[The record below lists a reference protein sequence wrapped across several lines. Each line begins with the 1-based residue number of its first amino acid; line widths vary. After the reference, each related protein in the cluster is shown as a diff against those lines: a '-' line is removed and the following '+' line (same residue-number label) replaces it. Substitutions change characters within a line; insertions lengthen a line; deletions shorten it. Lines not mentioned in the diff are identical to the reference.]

1 MGVERV
7 EDPSRVQ
14 GRALLGSRGNAP
26 CVSLQKGVSRM
37 ENLAPAG
44 NWDALRSA
52 VAAGADAVYLGYA
65 AYSARAGAGNFD
77 EQQLRDAVRFA
88 HLHHVRV
95 HVTVNTLIKDGELA
109 GVVDVL
115 RLLSEIRVDAVLV
128 QDLGV
133 LRMARRCFPD
143 LPIHASTQMAIHNA
157 TGVRFCRNQ
166 GMTRAVLA
174 RECSAA
180 EIALAAKEG
189 IEIEV
194 FGHGAQ
200 CVAVSGECLFSSV
213 VGGRSGNRGRCAQP
227 CRLLYTYR
235 GKTAAW
241 LSPRDVCM
249 RDDLPELN
257 KAGVASIKLEGRLKR
272 PEYVATIANS
282 YRNAID
288 AMDNGHFRKADEAEM
303 TGLRQIFSRG
313 GFMRGYAMG
322 AEDAGVIDPARVSHG
337 GVKIGRVEFAAG
349 NMARVRLERSLDD
362 GDGLQIRTAQGD
374 AELIY
379 AGHDTEAGQIAV
391 VRLRP
396 DIRTKAGDEVYR
408 LTSEKQLQ
416 WARSLAIPAIPAD
429 MALIAYPGKPLAL
442 TMTDGESSATVMGDT
457 VAPAQ
462 SRAMSEEDARR
473 SLGKL
478 SDTPFSLRTLTVQT
492 AGAFVPVSALNQLRR
507 EACQQLAEA
516 RIAAFT
522 RKAGREETADDLIY
536 PDTPDAPSMAIVRTR
551 EQADAMQGAADL
563 LVWYPE
569 DFRVDALESGLRD
582 MPDGVWLQL
591 PTVCEEKTLDLLY
604 AFVQR
609 NAGKLGGIVLGSVGQ
624 LGCTWNV
631 PMGAGSGIPVMN
643 RRAAQFLLEQGC
655 RFVTASSELSGAELR
670 TLMQNHPPV
679 VVPAYGREQLMLLH
693 HCPARTYLGLTK
705 GHAACR
711 MCDQHSPDA
720 LAGQTLTDRRGTVY
734 PLLRQRLPEGCL
746 VRLMNALPTNNIRRV
761 RQAGYAPMMVLT
773 TENAQEAADVRAVMD
788 GEMRELEG
796 TSNHWNRPVE

>member
-95 HVTVNTLIKDGELA
+95 HVTVNTLIKDGEMA

-442 TMTDGESSATVMGDT
+442 TMTDGENSVTVTGDT

-478 SDTPFSLRTLTVQT
+478 SDTPFSLRVLTVQT

-522 RKAGREETADDLIY
+522 RKAGREEPADDLIY

-569 DFRVDALESGLRD
+569 DFRADALESGLRD

-591 PTVCEEKTLDLLY
+591 PTVCEEKTLDALD

-624 LGCTWNV
+624 LGRTWNV

-693 HCPARTYLGLTK
+693 HCPARTYLELTK

>member
-95 HVTVNTLIKDGELA
+95 HVTVNTLIKDGEMA

-180 EIALAAKEG
+180 EIALAAKED

-303 TGLRQIFSRG
+303 SGLRQIFSRG

-349 NMARVRLERSLDD
+349 NMARVRLERNLDD

-442 TMTDGESSATVMGDT
+442 TMTDGESSVTVTGDT

-551 EQADAMQGAADL
+551 EQADAMQDAADL

-569 DFRVDALESGLRD
+569 DFRADALESGLRD
-582 MPDGVWLQL
+582 MPDCVWLQL
-591 PTVCEEKTLDLLY
+591 PTVCEEKTLDALD

-624 LGCTWNV
+624 LGRTWNV

>member
-95 HVTVNTLIKDGELA
+95 HVTVNTLIKDGEMA

-180 EIALAAKEG
+180 EIALAAKED

-282 YRNAID
+282 YRNAIN

-442 TMTDGESSATVMGDT
+442 TMTDGESSVTVTGDT
-457 VAPAQ
+457 AAPAQ

-478 SDTPFSLRTLTVQT
+478 SDTPFSLRALTVQA
-492 AGAFVPVSALNQLRR
+492 AGAFVPVSVLNQLRR

-522 RKAGREETADDLIY
+522 RKAGREETVDDLIY
-536 PDTPDAPSMAIVRTR
+536 PDTLDAPSMAIVRTR

-569 DFRVDALESGLRD
+569 DFRADALESGLRD
-582 MPDGVWLQL
+582 MPDSVWLQL
-591 PTVCEEKTLDLLY
+591 PTVCEEKTLDLLC

-624 LGCTWNV
+624 LGRTWNV

>member
-1 MGVERV
+1 
-7 EDPSRVQ
+7 
-14 GRALLGSRGNAP
+14 
-26 CVSLQKGVSRM
+26 M

-95 HVTVNTLIKDGELA
+95 HVTVNTLIKDGEMA

-282 YRNAID
+282 YRNAIE

-522 RKAGREETADDLIY
+522 RKAGREEPADDLIY
-536 PDTPDAPSMAIVRTR
+536 PDTPDVPSMAIVRTR

-569 DFRVDALESGLRD
+569 DFRADALESGLRD

-591 PTVCEEKTLDLLY
+591 PTVCEEKTLDALDT
-604 AFVQR
+604 FVQR

-624 LGCTWNV
+624 LGRTWNV

>member
-1 MGVERV
+1 
-7 EDPSRVQ
+7 
-14 GRALLGSRGNAP
+14 
-26 CVSLQKGVSRM
+26 M

-95 HVTVNTLIKDGELA
+95 HVTVNTLIKDGEMA

-349 NMARVRLERSLDD
+349 NMARVRLERNLDD

-429 MALIAYPGKPLAL
+429 MMVVAYPGKPLAL
-442 TMTDGESSATVMGDT
+442 TMTDGESSVTVTGDT

-522 RKAGREETADDLIY
+522 RKAVREETADDLIY
-536 PDTPDAPSMAIVRTR
+536 PDTPDVPSVAIVRTR
-551 EQADAMQGAADL
+551 EQADAVQGAADL

-569 DFRVDALESGLRD
+569 DFRADALESGLRD

-591 PTVCEEKTLDLLY
+591 PTVCEEKTLDELD

-624 LGCTWNV
+624 LGRTWNV

>member
-95 HVTVNTLIKDGELA
+95 HVTVNTLIKDGEMA

-349 NMARVRLERSLDD
+349 NMARVRLERNLDD

-442 TMTDGESSATVMGDT
+442 TMTDGESSVTVTGDT

-522 RKAGREETADDLIY
+522 RKAGREEPADDLIY

-569 DFRVDALESGLRD
+569 DFRADALESGLRD
-582 MPDGVWLQL
+582 MADGVWLQL
-591 PTVCEEKTLDLLY
+591 PTVCEEKTLDALD

-624 LGCTWNV
+624 LGRTWNV

-643 RRAAQFLLEQGC
+643 RRAVQFLLEQGC

>member
-95 HVTVNTLIKDGELA
+95 HVTVNTLIKDGEMA

-115 RLLSEIRVDAVLV
+115 RMLSEIRVDAVLV

-143 LPIHASTQMAIHNA
+143 LLIHASTQMAIHNA

-442 TMTDGESSATVMGDT
+442 TMTDGESSVTVTGDT
-457 VAPAQ
+457 VSPAQ

-522 RKAGREETADDLIY
+522 RKAGREEPADDLIY

-569 DFRVDALESGLRD
+569 DFRADALESGLRD

-591 PTVCEEKTLDLLY
+591 PTVCEEKTLDLLCD
-604 AFVQR
+604 FVQR

-624 LGCTWNV
+624 LGRTWNV

>member
-1 MGVERV
+1 
-7 EDPSRVQ
+7 
-14 GRALLGSRGNAP
+14 
-26 CVSLQKGVSRM
+26 M

-288 AMDNGHFRKADEAEM
+288 AMNNGHFCKADEAEM

-322 AEDAGVIDPARVSHG
+322 AEDAGVIDTARVSHG

-349 NMARVRLERSLDD
+349 NMARVRLERNLDD

-379 AGHDTEAGQIAV
+379 AGHDTKAGQIAV

-442 TMTDGESSATVMGDT
+442 TMTDGESSVTVTGDT

-522 RKAGREETADDLIY
+522 RKAGREETVDDLIY
-536 PDTPDAPSMAIVRTR
+536 PDTLDAPSMAIVRTR

-569 DFRVDALESGLRD
+569 DFRADALESGLRD
-582 MPDGVWLQL
+582 MPDSVWLQL
-591 PTVCEEKTLDLLY
+591 PTVCEEKTLDLLC

-624 LGCTWNV
+624 LGRTWNV

>member
-1 MGVERV
+1 
-7 EDPSRVQ
+7 
-14 GRALLGSRGNAP
+14 
-26 CVSLQKGVSRM
+26 M

-95 HVTVNTLIKDGELA
+95 HVTVNTLIKDGEMA

-391 VRLRP
+391 VRLRS

-442 TMTDGESSATVMGDT
+442 TMTDGESSVTVTGDT

-536 PDTPDAPSMAIVRTR
+536 PDTPDAPSIAIVRTR

-569 DFRVDALESGLRD
+569 DFRADALESALRD

-591 PTVCEEKTLDLLY
+591 PTVCEEKTLDALD

-624 LGCTWNV
+624 LGRTWNV

>member
-1 MGVERV
+1 
-7 EDPSRVQ
+7 
-14 GRALLGSRGNAP
+14 
-26 CVSLQKGVSRM
+26 M

-95 HVTVNTLIKDGELA
+95 HVTVNTLIKDGEMA

-115 RLLSEIRVDAVLV
+115 RLLGEIRVDAVLV

-288 AMDNGHFRKADEAEM
+288 AMDNGHFRKADENEI

-349 NMARVRLERSLDD
+349 NLARVRLERSLDD

-416 WARSLAIPAIPAD
+416 WARSLVIPAIPAD

-442 TMTDGESSATVMGDT
+442 TMTDGESSVTVTGDT
-457 VAPAQ
+457 AAPAQ

-478 SDTPFSLRTLTVQT
+478 SDTPFSLRSLTVQT

-522 RKAGREETADDLIY
+522 RKAGCEEPADDLTY
-536 PDTPDAPSMAIVRTR
+536 PDTPDAPSMVIVRTK

-569 DFRVDALESGLRD
+569 DFRADALESGLRA

-591 PTVCEEKTLDLLY
+591 PTVCEEKTLDFLCN
-604 AFVQR
+604 FVQR

-624 LGCTWNV
+624 LGRTWNV

>member
-14 GRALLGSRGNAP
+14 GRALLGSRGKAP
-26 CVSLQKGVSRM
+26 CERTVNRM

-95 HVTVNTLIKDGELA
+95 HVTVNTLIKDGEMA

-349 NMARVRLERSLDD
+349 NMARVRLERNLDD

-391 VRLRP
+391 VRLRS

-429 MALIAYPGKPLAL
+429 MMVVAYPGKPLEL
-442 TMTDGESSATVMGDT
+442 TMTDGESSVTVTGDT

-478 SDTPFSLRTLTVQT
+478 SDTPFSLRALTVQT
-492 AGAFVPVSALNQLRR
+492 AGAFVPVSVLNQLRR

-522 RKAGREETADDLIY
+522 RKAGREEPADDLIY

-551 EQADAMQGAADL
+551 EQADAVQGAADL

-569 DFRVDALESGLRD
+569 DFRADALESGLRD

-624 LGCTWNV
+624 LGRTWNV

>member
-1 MGVERV
+1 
-7 EDPSRVQ
+7 
-14 GRALLGSRGNAP
+14 
-26 CVSLQKGVSRM
+26 M

-95 HVTVNTLIKDGELA
+95 HVTVNTLIKDGEMA

-115 RLLSEIRVDAVLV
+115 RLLGEIRVDAVLV

-288 AMDNGHFRKADEAEM
+288 AMDNGHFRKADENEI

-337 GVKIGRVEFAAG
+337 GVQIGRVEFAAG

-442 TMTDGESSATVMGDT
+442 TMTDGESSVTVTGDA

-522 RKAGREETADDLIY
+522 RKAGREEPADELIY
-536 PDTPDAPSMAIVRTR
+536 PDTPDVPSMAIVRTR
-551 EQADAMQGAADL
+551 EQAGAMQGAADL

-569 DFRVDALESGLRD
+569 DFRADALESGLRA

-591 PTVCEEKTLDLLY
+591 PTVCEEKTLDLLCD
-604 AFVQR
+604 FVQK

-624 LGCTWNV
+624 LGRTWNV

>member
-1 MGVERV
+1 
-7 EDPSRVQ
+7 
-14 GRALLGSRGNAP
+14 
-26 CVSLQKGVSRM
+26 M

-95 HVTVNTLIKDGELA
+95 HVTVNTLIKDGEMS

-322 AEDAGVIDPARVSHG
+322 AEDAGVIDPVRVSHG

-349 NMARVRLERSLDD
+349 NMARVRLERNLDD

-442 TMTDGESSATVMGDT
+442 TMTDGENSVTVTGDT

-478 SDTPFSLRTLTVQT
+478 SDTPFSLRVLTVQT

-522 RKAGREETADDLIY
+522 RKAGREEPADDLIY

-569 DFRVDALESGLRD
+569 DFRADALESGLRD

-591 PTVCEEKTLDLLY
+591 PTVCEEKTLDALD

-624 LGCTWNV
+624 LGRTWNV

-693 HCPARTYLGLTK
+693 HCPARTYLELTK

>member
-1 MGVERV
+1 
-7 EDPSRVQ
+7 
-14 GRALLGSRGNAP
+14 
-26 CVSLQKGVSRM
+26 M

-349 NMARVRLERSLDD
+349 NMARVRLERNLDD

-416 WARSLAIPAIPAD
+416 WARSLVIPAIPAD

-442 TMTDGESSATVMGDT
+442 TMTDGESRVTVTGDT

-522 RKAGREETADDLIY
+522 HKTGREEPADELIY
-536 PDTPDAPSMAIVRTR
+536 PDLPDAPSMAIVRTK

-569 DFRVDALESGLRD
+569 DFRADALESGLRD

-591 PTVCEEKTLDLLY
+591 PTVCEEKTLDALD

-609 NAGKLGGIVLGSVGQ
+609 NAGKLGGIVLASVGQ
-624 LGCTWNV
+624 LGRTWNV

-643 RRAAQFLLEQGC
+643 CRAAQFLLEQGC

-788 GEMRELEG
+788 GEMRGLEG

>member
-1 MGVERV
+1 
-7 EDPSRVQ
+7 
-14 GRALLGSRGNAP
+14 
-26 CVSLQKGVSRM
+26 M

-95 HVTVNTLIKDGELA
+95 HVTVNTLIKDGEMA

-322 AEDAGVIDPARVSHG
+322 AEDAGVIDPVRVSHG

-442 TMTDGESSATVMGDT
+442 TMTDGESSVTVTGDT

-522 RKAGREETADDLIY
+522 RKAGREEPADDLIY
-536 PDTPDAPSMAIVRTR
+536 PDMPDAPSMAIVRTR

-569 DFRVDALESGLRD
+569 DFRADALESGLRD

-591 PTVCEEKTLDLLY
+591 PTVCEEETLDALD

-624 LGCTWNV
+624 LGRTWNV

>member
-1 MGVERV
+1 
-7 EDPSRVQ
+7 
-14 GRALLGSRGNAP
+14 
-26 CVSLQKGVSRM
+26 M

-95 HVTVNTLIKDGELA
+95 HVTVNTLIKDGEMA

-180 EIALAAKEG
+180 EIALAAKED

-349 NMARVRLERSLDD
+349 NMARVRLERNLDD

-416 WARSLAIPAIPAD
+416 WARNLAIPAIPAD

-442 TMTDGESSATVMGDT
+442 TMTDGESSVTVTGDT

-522 RKAGREETADDLIY
+522 RKAGREENADDLIY

-569 DFRVDALESGLRD
+569 DFRADALESGLRD

-591 PTVCEEKTLDLLY
+591 PTVCEEKTLDALD

>member
-1 MGVERV
+1 
-7 EDPSRVQ
+7 
-14 GRALLGSRGNAP
+14 
-26 CVSLQKGVSRM
+26 M

-95 HVTVNTLIKDGELA
+95 HVTVNTLIKDGEMA

-379 AGHDTEAGQIAV
+379 AGHGTEAGQIAV
-391 VRLRP
+391 VRLRS

-442 TMTDGESSATVMGDT
+442 TMTDGESSVTVTGDT
-457 VAPAQ
+457 AAPAQ

-478 SDTPFSLRTLTVQT
+478 SDTPFSLRALTVQA
-492 AGAFVPVSALNQLRR
+492 AGAFVPVSVLNQLRR

-522 RKAGREETADDLIY
+522 RKAGREEPADDLIY

-569 DFRVDALESGLRD
+569 DFRADALESGLRD

-591 PTVCEEKTLDLLY
+591 PTVCEEKTLDELD

-624 LGCTWNV
+624 LGRTWNV

>member
-1 MGVERV
+1 
-7 EDPSRVQ
+7 
-14 GRALLGSRGNAP
+14 
-26 CVSLQKGVSRM
+26 M

-95 HVTVNTLIKDGELA
+95 HVTVNTLIKDGEMA

-288 AMDNGHFRKADEAEM
+288 AMDNGHFRKADENEI

-416 WARSLAIPAIPAD
+416 WARSLVIPAIPAD

-442 TMTDGESSATVMGDT
+442 TMTDGESSVTVTGDT

-522 RKAGREETADDLIY
+522 RKAGREEPADDLTY
-536 PDTPDAPSMAIVRTR
+536 PDLPDAPSMAIVRTR

-569 DFRVDALESGLRD
+569 DFRADALESGLRT

-591 PTVCEEKTLDLLY
+591 PTVCEEKTLDLLCD
-604 AFVQR
+604 FVQK

-624 LGCTWNV
+624 LGRTWNV

-643 RRAAQFLLEQGC
+643 RRAVQFLLEQGC

>member
-1 MGVERV
+1 
-7 EDPSRVQ
+7 
-14 GRALLGSRGNAP
+14 
-26 CVSLQKGVSRM
+26 M

-95 HVTVNTLIKDGELA
+95 HVTVNTLIKDGEMA

-288 AMDNGHFRKADEAEM
+288 AMDNGHFRKADENEM

-391 VRLRP
+391 VRLRS

-442 TMTDGESSATVMGDT
+442 TMTDGESSVTVTGDT

-522 RKAGREETADDLIY
+522 RKAGREEPADDLIY

-591 PTVCEEKTLDLLY
+591 PTVCEEKTLDELD

-624 LGCTWNV
+624 LGRTWNV

-734 PLLRQRLPEGCL
+734 PLLRQRLPEGWL

>member
-1 MGVERV
+1 
-7 EDPSRVQ
+7 
-14 GRALLGSRGNAP
+14 
-26 CVSLQKGVSRM
+26 M

-95 HVTVNTLIKDGELA
+95 HVTVNTLIKDGEMA

-115 RLLSEIRVDAVLV
+115 RLLNEIRVDAVLV

-288 AMDNGHFRKADEAEM
+288 AMDNGHFRKADENEI

-429 MALIAYPGKPLAL
+429 MALVAYPGKPLAL
-442 TMTDGESSATVMGDT
+442 TMTDGESSVTVTGDT
-457 VAPAQ
+457 AAPAQ

-522 RKAGREETADDLIY
+522 RKAGGEEPADDLIY
-536 PDTPDAPSMAIVRTR
+536 PDLPDAPSMAIVRTR

-569 DFRVDALESGLRD
+569 DFRADALESGLRA

-591 PTVCEEKTLDLLY
+591 PTVCEEKTLDLLC
-604 AFVQR
+604 AFVQK

-624 LGCTWNV
+624 LGRTWNV

>member
-1 MGVERV
+1 
-7 EDPSRVQ
+7 
-14 GRALLGSRGNAP
+14 
-26 CVSLQKGVSRM
+26 M

-88 HLHHVRV
+88 HLHHVHV
-95 HVTVNTLIKDGELA
+95 HVTVNTLIKDGEMA

-288 AMDNGHFRKADEAEM
+288 AMNNGHFRKADEAEM

-442 TMTDGESSATVMGDT
+442 TMTDGESSVTVTGDT
-457 VAPAQ
+457 AAPAQ

-478 SDTPFSLRTLTVQT
+478 SDTPFSLRALTVQA
-492 AGAFVPVSALNQLRR
+492 AGAFVPVSVLNQLRR

-522 RKAGREETADDLIY
+522 RKAGREETVDDLIY
-536 PDTPDAPSMAIVRTR
+536 PDTLDAPSMAIVRTR

-569 DFRVDALESGLRD
+569 DFRADALESGLRD
-582 MPDGVWLQL
+582 MPDSVWLQL
-591 PTVCEEKTLDLLY
+591 PTVCEEKTLDLLC

-624 LGCTWNV
+624 LGRTWNV

>member
-1 MGVERV
+1 
-7 EDPSRVQ
+7 
-14 GRALLGSRGNAP
+14 
-26 CVSLQKGVSRM
+26 M

-95 HVTVNTLIKDGELA
+95 HVTVNTLIKDGEMA

-442 TMTDGESSATVMGDT
+442 TMTDGESSVTVTGDT

-522 RKAGREETADDLIY
+522 RKAGREEPADDLIY

-569 DFRVDALESGLRD
+569 DFRADVLESGLRD

-591 PTVCEEKTLDLLY
+591 PTVCEEKTLDALD

-624 LGCTWNV
+624 LGRTWNV

>member
-1 MGVERV
+1 
-7 EDPSRVQ
+7 
-14 GRALLGSRGNAP
+14 
-26 CVSLQKGVSRM
+26 M

-88 HLHHVRV
+88 HLHHVHV
-95 HVTVNTLIKDGELA
+95 HVTVNTLIKDGEMA

-442 TMTDGESSATVMGDT
+442 TMTDGESSVTVMGDT
-457 VAPAQ
+457 VVPAQ

-478 SDTPFSLRTLTVQT
+478 SDTPFSLRALKVQT

-522 RKAGREETADDLIY
+522 RKAGREEPADDLIY

-569 DFRVDALESGLRD
+569 DFRADALESGLRD

-591 PTVCEEKTLDLLY
+591 PTVCEEKTLNLLY
-604 AFVQR
+604 DFVQR

-624 LGCTWNV
+624 LGRTWNV

-643 RRAAQFLLEQGC
+643 RRAVQFLLEQGC

>member
-429 MALIAYPGKPLAL
+429 MTLIAYPGKPLAL
-442 TMTDGESSATVMGDT
+442 TMTDGASSVTVTGDT

-473 SLGKL
+473 SLCKL

-536 PDTPDAPSMAIVRTR
+536 PDTPDAPSIAIVRTR

-591 PTVCEEKTLDLLY
+591 PTVCEEKTLDALD

-624 LGCTWNV
+624 LGRTWNV

-679 VVPAYGREQLMLLH
+679 LVPAYGREQLMLLH

>member
-1 MGVERV
+1 
-7 EDPSRVQ
+7 
-14 GRALLGSRGNAP
+14 
-26 CVSLQKGVSRM
+26 M

-442 TMTDGESSATVMGDT
+442 TMTDGESSVTVTGDT

-536 PDTPDAPSMAIVRTR
+536 PDTPDAQSIAIVRTR
-551 EQADAMQGAADL
+551 EQADAVQGAADL

-569 DFRVDALESGLRD
+569 DFRADALESGLRD

-604 AFVQR
+604 DFVQR

-624 LGCTWNV
+624 LGRTWNV

>member
-1 MGVERV
+1 
-7 EDPSRVQ
+7 
-14 GRALLGSRGNAP
+14 
-26 CVSLQKGVSRM
+26 M

-44 NWDALRSA
+44 NWDALGSA

-379 AGHDTEAGQIAV
+379 AGHGTEAGQIAV
-391 VRLRP
+391 VRLRS

-416 WARSLAIPAIPAD
+416 WARSLMIPAIPAD
-429 MALIAYPGKPLAL
+429 MMVVAYPGKPLAL
-442 TMTDGESSATVMGDT
+442 TMTDGESSVTVTGDT
-457 VAPAQ
+457 AAPAQ

-522 RKAGREETADDLIY
+522 RKAGREEPADELIY
-536 PDTPDAPSMAIVRTR
+536 PDLPDAPSMAIVRTR

-569 DFRVDALESGLRD
+569 DFRADALESGLRT

-591 PTVCEEKTLDLLY
+591 PTVCEEKTLDELD

-624 LGCTWNV
+624 LGRTWNV

-773 TENAQEAADVRAVMD
+773 TENAQEAADVRAVME

>member
-1 MGVERV
+1 
-7 EDPSRVQ
+7 
-14 GRALLGSRGNAP
+14 
-26 CVSLQKGVSRM
+26 M

-95 HVTVNTLIKDGELA
+95 HVTVNTLIKDGEMA

-115 RLLSEIRVDAVLV
+115 RLLGEIRVDAVLV

-288 AMDNGHFRKADEAEM
+288 AMDNGHFRKADENEI

-416 WARSLAIPAIPAD
+416 WARSLVIPAIPAD

-442 TMTDGESSATVMGDT
+442 TMTDGESSVTVTGDT
-457 VAPAQ
+457 AAPAQ

-522 RKAGREETADDLIY
+522 RKAGREEPADDLIY

-569 DFRVDALESGLRD
+569 DFRADALESGLRA

-591 PTVCEEKTLDLLY
+591 PTVCEEKTLDLLCD
-604 AFVQR
+604 FVQK

-624 LGCTWNV
+624 LGRTWNV

-643 RRAAQFLLEQGC
+643 RRTVQFLLEQGC

-693 HCPARTYLGLTK
+693 HCPARTYMGLTK

-773 TENAQEAADVRAVMD
+773 TEDAQEAADVRAVMD

>member
-1 MGVERV
+1 
-7 EDPSRVQ
+7 
-14 GRALLGSRGNAP
+14 
-26 CVSLQKGVSRM
+26 M

-95 HVTVNTLIKDGELA
+95 HVTVNTLIKDGEMA

-442 TMTDGESSATVMGDT
+442 TMTDGESSVTVTGDT

-522 RKAGREETADDLIY
+522 RKAGREEPADDLIY
-536 PDTPDAPSMAIVRTR
+536 PDTPDVPSMAIVRTR

-569 DFRVDALESGLRD
+569 DFRADVLESGLRD

-604 AFVQR
+604 DFVQR

-624 LGCTWNV
+624 LGRTWNV

>member
-1 MGVERV
+1 
-7 EDPSRVQ
+7 
-14 GRALLGSRGNAP
+14 
-26 CVSLQKGVSRM
+26 M

-95 HVTVNTLIKDGELA
+95 HVTVNTLIKDGEMA

-157 TGVRFCRNQ
+157 TGVRFCRQQ

-288 AMDNGHFRKADEAEM
+288 AMDNGHFRKADENEI
-303 TGLRQIFSRG
+303 TDLRQIFSRG

-416 WARSLAIPAIPAD
+416 WARSLVIPAIPAD

-442 TMTDGESSATVMGDT
+442 TMTDGESSVTITGDT
-457 VAPAQ
+457 AAPAQ

-478 SDTPFSLRTLTVQT
+478 SDMPFSLRTLTVQT

-522 RKAGREETADDLIY
+522 RKAGREEPADELIY
-536 PDTPDAPSMAIVRTR
+536 PDLPDAPSLAIVRTK

-569 DFRVDALESGLRD
+569 DFRADALESGLRA

-604 AFVQR
+604 DFVQK

-624 LGCTWNV
+624 LGRTWNV

-761 RQAGYAPMMVLT
+761 RQAGYSPMMVLT

>member
-1 MGVERV
+1 
-7 EDPSRVQ
+7 
-14 GRALLGSRGNAP
+14 
-26 CVSLQKGVSRM
+26 M

-95 HVTVNTLIKDGELA
+95 HVTVNTLIKDGEMA

-288 AMDNGHFRKADEAEM
+288 AMDNGHFRKADENEI

-416 WARSLAIPAIPAD
+416 WARSLVIPAIPAD

-442 TMTDGESSATVMGDT
+442 TMTDGESSVTVTGDT

-522 RKAGREETADDLIY
+522 RKAGREENADDLIY
-536 PDTPDAPSMAIVRTR
+536 PDMPDAPSMAIVRTR

-569 DFRVDALESGLRD
+569 DFRADALESGLRD

-624 LGCTWNV
+624 LGRTWNV

>member
-1 MGVERV
+1 
-7 EDPSRVQ
+7 
-14 GRALLGSRGNAP
+14 
-26 CVSLQKGVSRM
+26 M

-143 LPIHASTQMAIHNA
+143 LPIHASTQMAIHNV

-288 AMDNGHFRKADEAEM
+288 AMDNGHFRKADENEI

-416 WARSLAIPAIPAD
+416 WARSLMIPAIPAD
-429 MALIAYPGKPLAL
+429 MMVVAYPGKPLAL
-442 TMTDGESSATVMGDT
+442 TMTDGENSVTVTGDT

-478 SDTPFSLRTLTVQT
+478 SDTPFSLRVLTVQT

-522 RKAGREETADDLIY
+522 RKAGREEPADDLIY

-569 DFRVDALESGLRD
+569 DFRADALESGLRD

-591 PTVCEEKTLDLLY
+591 PTVCEEKTLDALD

-624 LGCTWNV
+624 LGRTWNV

>member
-1 MGVERV
+1 
-7 EDPSRVQ
+7 
-14 GRALLGSRGNAP
+14 
-26 CVSLQKGVSRM
+26 M

-95 HVTVNTLIKDGELA
+95 HVTVNTLIKDGEMA

-157 TGVRFCRNQ
+157 TGVRFCRQQ

-442 TMTDGESSATVMGDT
+442 TMTDGESSVTVTGDT

-522 RKAGREETADDLIY
+522 RKAGREENADDLIY
-536 PDTPDAPSMAIVRTR
+536 PDMPDAPSMAIVRTR

-569 DFRVDALESGLRD
+569 DFRADALESGLRD

-624 LGCTWNV
+624 LGRTWNV

-643 RRAAQFLLEQGC
+643 RRAVQFLLEQGC

>member
-1 MGVERV
+1 
-7 EDPSRVQ
+7 
-14 GRALLGSRGNAP
+14 
-26 CVSLQKGVSRM
+26 M

-95 HVTVNTLIKDGELA
+95 HVTVNTLIKDGEMA

-442 TMTDGESSATVMGDT
+442 TMTDGESSVTVTGDT

-522 RKAGREETADDLIY
+522 RKAGREEPADDLIY
-536 PDTPDAPSMAIVRTR
+536 PDMPDAPSMAIVRTR

-569 DFRVDALESGLRD
+569 DFRADALESGLRD

-624 LGCTWNV
+624 LGHTWNV

-773 TENAQEAADVRAVMD
+773 TENAQEAADVCAVMD

>member
-1 MGVERV
+1 
-7 EDPSRVQ
+7 
-14 GRALLGSRGNAP
+14 
-26 CVSLQKGVSRM
+26 M

-95 HVTVNTLIKDGELA
+95 HVTVNTLIKDGEMA

-115 RLLSEIRVDAVLV
+115 RLLGEIRVDAVLV

-288 AMDNGHFRKADEAEM
+288 AMDNGHFRKADENEI

-429 MALIAYPGKPLAL
+429 MALVAYPGKPLAL
-442 TMTDGESSATVMGDT
+442 TMTDGESSVTVTGDT
-457 VAPAQ
+457 AAPAQ

-569 DFRVDALESGLRD
+569 DFRADALESGLRD

-591 PTVCEEKTLDLLY
+591 PTVCEEKTLDLLC

-624 LGCTWNV
+624 LGSTWNV

-643 RRAAQFLLEQGC
+643 RRAVQFLLEQGC

>member
-1 MGVERV
+1 M
-7 EDPSRVQ
+7 Q
-14 GRALLGSRGNAP
+14 GAGTESLLGSRGNAP

-95 HVTVNTLIKDGELA
+95 HVTVNTLIKDGEMA

-249 RDDLPELN
+249 RNDLPELN

-442 TMTDGESSATVMGDT
+442 TMTDGESSVTVTGDT

-478 SDTPFSLRTLTVQT
+478 SDTPFSLRALTVQT
-492 AGAFVPVSALNQLRR
+492 AGAFVPVSVLNQLRR

-522 RKAGREETADDLIY
+522 RKAGREEPADDLIY

-569 DFRVDALESGLRD
+569 DFRADALESGLRD

-591 PTVCEEKTLDLLY
+591 PTVCEEKTLDELD

-624 LGCTWNV
+624 LGRTWNV

>member
-7 EDPSRVQ
+7 EDPSQVQ
-14 GRALLGSRGNAP
+14 GRALLGSRGEAP
-26 CVSLQKGVSRM
+26 CERTVNRM

-95 HVTVNTLIKDGELA
+95 HVTVNTLIKDGEMA

-115 RLLSEIRVDAVLV
+115 RLLNEIRVDAVLV

-288 AMDNGHFRKADEAEM
+288 AMDNGHFRKADENEI

-396 DIRTKAGDEVYR
+396 NIRTKAGDEVYR

-416 WARSLAIPAIPAD
+416 WARSLVIPAIPAD

-442 TMTDGESSATVMGDT
+442 TMTDGESSVTVTGDT

-522 RKAGREETADDLIY
+522 RKAGREEPADELIY

-569 DFRVDALESGLRD
+569 DFRADALESGLRA

-591 PTVCEEKTLDLLY
+591 PTVCEEKTLDLLC
-604 AFVQR
+604 AFVQK

-624 LGCTWNV
+624 LGRTWNV

-643 RRAAQFLLEQGC
+643 RRAVQFLLEQGC

-670 TLMQNHPPV
+670 TLMQDHPPV

-746 VRLMNALPTNNIRRV
+746 VLLMNALPTNNIRRV
-761 RQAGYAPMMVLT
+761 RQAGYTPMMVLT

>member
-1 MGVERV
+1 
-7 EDPSRVQ
+7 
-14 GRALLGSRGNAP
+14 
-26 CVSLQKGVSRM
+26 M

-95 HVTVNTLIKDGELA
+95 HVTVNTLIKDGEMA

-115 RLLSEIRVDAVLV
+115 RLLGEIRVDAVLV

-288 AMDNGHFRKADEAEM
+288 AMDNGHFRKADENEI

-416 WARSLAIPAIPAD
+416 WARSLVIPAIPAD

-442 TMTDGESSATVMGDT
+442 TMTDGESSVTVTGDT
-457 VAPAQ
+457 AAPAQ

-522 RKAGREETADDLIY
+522 RKAGREEPADDLIY

-563 LVWYPE
+563 LIWYPE
-569 DFRVDALESGLRD
+569 DFRADALESGLRA

-591 PTVCEEKTLDLLY
+591 PTVCEEKTLDLLCD
-604 AFVQR
+604 FVQR

-624 LGCTWNV
+624 LGRTWNV

-643 RRAAQFLLEQGC
+643 RRAVQFLLEQGC